1 MVKMWVR
8 VPPETFDFIC
18 NLNPFSM
25 LQLTLII
32 SFLAIIYEFVYIN
45 EDFLFIISFSIFF
58 YNVINAVSGLLY
70 VELSNRRQFLNELNK
85 FNLNLKKQT
94 LNLNLQFFNFLVKQ
108 DLESNILFI
117 LNSLTNS
124 VKLVTSVQLINKVD
138 LNAFNFL
145 NVFEIENT
153 LAETYSLEQFN

>member
-1 MVKMWVR
+1 
-8 VPPETFDFIC
+8 
-18 NLNPFSM
+18 M